1 MDRLPKNFNSIIRS
15 CAILVDKGVR
25 HICYEINEKEENS
38 ANFRVQLP
46 EYQRPKK
53 SDEIVDSND
62 NFVNGFKVV
71 KTANGEYAYV
81 RESDNSLLPFRYDIA
96 FDFNEF
102 GFAIV
107 GKDGSVSWIDKDFK
121 YLNLQGEMVE
131 EELDKSWA
139 KFDGWQGISAFSK
152 GDIPLSRVYDGRNT
166 YGRISY
172 FGTDGK
178 FKEFYK
184 YNGEID
190 SYFPRTAFRNG
201 STFDEKGHAMA
212 DGNMIFA
219 KGYYVSFKD
228 LIKLSMEKGFID
240 SISAD
245 AEKCFDKETGRVLK
259 KERKQRENYCY
270 FFYSLVKYY
279 QKLI

>member
-1 MDRLPKNFNSIIRS
+1 MEKLPEIINSVIRDGS
-15 CAILVDKGVR
+15 IFIDLRHVR
-25 HICYEINEKEENS
+25 NICYTINRDEDTETSIHVE
-38 ANFRVQLP
+38 LP
-46 EYQRPKK
+46 EFYRPKK
-53 SDEIVDSND
+53 SNEIVDESSS
-62 NFVNGFKVV
+62 FVNGFKVV

-81 RESDNSLLPFRYDIA
+81 RESDNSLLPFRYDVA
-96 FDFNEF
+96 FDFNAF

-107 GKDGSVSWIDKDFK
+107 GKDGSVSWIDRDFK

-139 KFDGWQGISAFSK
+139 KFDGWQGVSAFSK
-152 GDIPLSRVYDGRNT
+152 GDVPLSKVYDGRNT

-178 FKEFYK
+178 FKEFFR

-190 SYFPRTAFRNG
+190 NYFSTTTFGNG

-212 DGNMIFA
+212 DGDMLFA
-219 KGYYVSFKD
+219 KGYYVSYKD

-245 AEKCFDKETGRVLK
+245 AEKCFDKETGIMKK
-259 KERKQRENYCY
+259 KERK
-270 FFYSLVKYY
+270 
-279 QKLI
+279 

>member
-1 MDRLPKNFNSIIRS
+1 MDKLPKNINSIIHS
-15 CAILVDKGVR
+15 CAILIDKDVR

-38 ANFRVQLP
+38 ANIRVQLP
-46 EYQRPKK
+46 KYSRPKK
-53 SDEIVDSND
+53 SDEIVDSNE

-71 KTANGEYAYV
+71 KTANGEYGYV
-81 RESDNSLLPFRYDIA
+81 RESDNSLLPFRYDVA

-131 EELDKSWA
+131 EELDKNWA

-152 GDIPLSRVYDGRNT
+152 ADIPLSRVYDGRNR
-166 YGRISY
+166 YGQISY

-178 FKEFYK
+178 FKEFYR

-190 SYFPRTAFRNG
+190 SYDSRTTFGNG

-212 DGNMIFA
+212 GGNMLFA
-219 KGYYVSFKD
+219 KGYYVSFAD
-228 LIKLSMEKGFID
+228 LIKLSMENGFID
-240 SISAD
+240 SISD
-245 AEKCFDKETGRVLK
+245 DVEKCFDKEIDEVYNHSK
-259 KERKQRENYCY
+259 K
-270 FFYSLVKYY
+270 S
-279 QKLI
+279 